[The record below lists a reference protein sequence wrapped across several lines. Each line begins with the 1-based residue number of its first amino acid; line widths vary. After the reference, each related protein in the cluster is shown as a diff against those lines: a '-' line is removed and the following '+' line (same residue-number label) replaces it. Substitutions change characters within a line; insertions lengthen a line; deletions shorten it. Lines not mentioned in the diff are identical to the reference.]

1 MAKRTPAEVY
11 AGLIAAGFSP
21 DAATVMTAIAGA
33 ESGYDNRVLGDTGLQ
48 DNTWGPSYGLFQI
61 RTLKRDTGTGSNRD
75 INRLAASDLEQAKA
89 AFAISGGGVN
99 FGPWSVYNTGAYRQY
114 LGAATSAAKASPAG
128 DGDGPFPTVGP
139 GWLPWNWPSLA
150 GNELAGGVQVQTL
163 GGVRHIALEGL
174 AVVVA
179 LGLAV
184 AGLYLLAR
192 PAVHRAL
199 GPQRAARRAVVG
211 S

>member
-1 MAKRTPAEVY
+1 MAKRTPNEVY
-11 AGLIAAGFSP
+11 AQLIAAGFDP
-21 DAATVMTAIAGA
+21 AAATVMTAIAGA

-48 DNTWGPSYGLFQI
+48 DNTWGPSFGLFQI

-75 INRLAASDLEQAKA
+75 ITRLAGSDLEQAKA
-89 AFAISGGGVN
+89 AYAISGGGVN

-114 LGAATSAAKASPAG
+114 LTAAQSAAGASTD

-139 GWLPWNWPSLA
+139 EWLPWNWPSLA
-150 GNELAGGVQVQTL
+150 GNEIAGAAQGQAL

-179 LGLAV
+179 LGLA
-184 AGLYLLAR
+184 AGGLYLLAR
-192 PAVHRAL
+192 PVVHRVDA
-199 GPQRAARRAVVG
+199 PRRAARRAVIG